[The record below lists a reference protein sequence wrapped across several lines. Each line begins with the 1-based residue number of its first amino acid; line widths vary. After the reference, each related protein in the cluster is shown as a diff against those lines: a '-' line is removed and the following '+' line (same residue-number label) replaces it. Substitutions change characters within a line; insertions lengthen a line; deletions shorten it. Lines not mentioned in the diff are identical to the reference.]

1 MTSFTAA
8 PEWDRAISAIAKSTS
23 VLLLAHVTPDAD
35 ALGSALGLGLALQ
48 GMGKEVQV
56 TVGEVGFVT
65 PASLS
70 FLPGTELIRAPEDLS
85 AADLVISCDVSSDA
99 RLGSVKE
106 ILDTAA
112 VSIAIDHHP
121 SFTGFGTIHL
131 VNPKAAATAEIV
143 LELIDRLELPITKEI
158 AAAIFSGLTTDT
170 GSFKYQSTTSHTLR
184 TAARLLDTGIDSAQL
199 SRLLFDDEPLAALVM
214 MGEAVSRAT
223 LLPEVAGG
231 QGFVYT
237 SVSVEQR
244 PGLDEL
250 AVERVIEALRKTTEA
265 EVAAV
270 LKQADDGHW
279 KVSLRSKTAVDVGEV
294 ANQMGGG
301 GHKYASGYSST
312 NDLDSTIAELVAT
325 INAISVN

>member
-1 MTSFTAA
+1 VASFSST
-8 PEWDRAISAIAKSTS
+8 PEWDKAISAITESAN

-56 TVGEVGFVT
+56 TVGEIGFTT
-65 PASLS
+65 PESLS

-85 AADLVISCDVSSDA
+85 PADLVISCDVSSDA
-99 RLGSVKE
+99 RLGSVKT
-106 ILDTAA
+106 ILEAA
-112 VSIAIDHHP
+112 PASIAIDHHP

-131 VNPKAAATAEIV
+131 VDPNAAATAEIV
-143 LELIDRLELPITKEI
+143 LELIDRLQIPMTVDI
-158 AAAIFSGLTTDT
+158 ASAIYSGLTTDT

-184 TAARLLDTGIDSAQL
+184 TAARLLDTGVDSAKL

-214 MGEAVSRAT
+214 MGDAVSRAT
-223 LLPEVAGG
+223 LASTAVSG
-231 QGFVYT
+231 QGLVYT
-237 SVSVEQR
+237 SVSIEQR
-244 PGLDEL
+244 PGLDEMS
-250 AVERVIEALRKTTEA
+250 VERVIEALRKTSEA

-279 KVSLRSKTAVDVGEV
+279 KVSLRSKTSVDVGAV
-294 ANQMGGG
+294 ANELGGG

-312 NDLDSTIAELVAT
+312 HDLDSTIAQLIGALD
-325 INAISVN
+325 AISVN

>member
-1 MTSFTAA
+1 MPNFSAV
-8 PEWDRAISAIAKSTS
+8 PEWDKAVSAISESQS

-48 GMGKEVQV
+48 SAGKKVQV
-56 TVGEVGFVT
+56 TVGEPGFKT
-65 PASLS
+65 PSSLS
-70 FLPGTELIRAPEDLS
+70 FLPGIELVCAPEDLDPV
-85 AADLVISCDVSSDA
+85 DLVISCDVSSDA
-99 RLGSVKE
+99 RLGSAKL
-106 ILDTAA
+106 ILEDAA

-131 VNPKAAATAEIV
+131 VDPKAAATAEII
-143 LELIDRLELPITKEI
+143 LELIDRLELTVTKEI
-158 AAAIFSGLTTDT
+158 AGAIYSGLTTDT

-184 TAARLLDTGIDSAQL
+184 TAARLLDTGIDGAKL

-214 MGEAVSRAT
+214 MGEAVSRAR
-223 LLPEVAGG
+223 LIPDAANGLGL
-231 QGFVYT
+231 VYT
-237 SVSVEQR
+237 SVSIEQR

-250 AVERVIEALRKTTEA
+250 AVERVIEALRKTSEA

-279 KVSLRSKTAVDVGEV
+279 KVSLRSKTTVNVGSL
-294 ANQMGGG
+294 ANQLGGG

-312 NDLDSTIAELVAT
+312 GDLDQTVSEL
-325 INAISVN
+325 IESLNAVSNS

>member
-1 MTSFTAA
+1 
-8 PEWDRAISAIAKSTS
+8 
-23 VLLLAHVTPDAD
+23 
-35 ALGSALGLGLALQ
+35 
-48 GMGKEVQV
+48 
-56 TVGEVGFVT
+56 
-65 PASLS
+65 
-70 FLPGTELIRAPEDLS
+70 
-85 AADLVISCDVSSDA
+85 
-99 RLGSVKE
+99 
-106 ILDTAA
+106 
-112 VSIAIDHHP
+112 
-121 SFTGFGTIHL
+121 
-131 VNPKAAATAEIV
+131 
-143 LELIDRLELPITKEI
+143 
-158 AAAIFSGLTTDT
+158 
-170 GSFKYQSTTSHTLR
+170 
-184 TAARLLDTGIDSAQL
+184 
-199 SRLLFDDEPLAALVM
+199 LFDDEPLAALVM

-223 LLPEVAGG
+223 LVPEVASG
-231 QGFVYT
+231 QGLVYT

-312 NDLDSTIAELVAT
+312 SDLDITITELIAA